1 MKKTAGL
8 GYRMLC
14 AALAVV
20 FAVSQVK
27 FPSLGAG
34 ENDVIHIYDEGE
46 FYLLSEQCRAEN
58 FSTGK
63 TFYLEADLDLS
74 DYENLFLPVMDGTFD
89 GNGHEITG
97 INLGEEM
104 SDYGLFRYVGVNG
117 TVRNLTVE
125 GQVLSGEEQEN
136 LGILAGSNAGEIVN
150 CVSRG
155 SINGQKSVGG
165 IAGRNEATGKIVR
178 SRNEAAADGKKATGG
193 IVGNNEGIIMDCT
206 NAGSIN
212 TSQKVLKKMDGEGS
226 ITISIPNA
234 AAGVTADERAN
245 ETGGIAGN
253 SSGTVSYCKN
263 EGTIGHEHLGYA
275 TGGIVG
281 RQNGSV
287 SYCTNEGTVYGRKD
301 VGGIV
306 GYFEPYEATAYDR
319 DISQELSD
327 QLDELSNLVDGLG
340 DAGDRLGDHMSGNL
354 DELSDQLKALRN
366 SLRSHLDEF
375 EDMADDSRD
384 AINDQV
390 NDVKKTLEGV
400 RFNVS
405 LNQLGAHIAQIEK
418 DMAEIQ
424 AILEKL
430 EPLLQSAGDDMKEEL
445 QQIIGQY
452 NQQLQELRQALEA
465 LKEYIKN
472 QGGNGGG
479 DAGGDGTGSGDVGG
493 GAGSQAPG
501 SDAAAGDEAGSG
513 AGGSSVP
520 GGSAGDSTGG
530 GAGGSGTAAGDG
542 DTRSGAAENDVTDGN
557 TGSSTNDKP
566 GGSSTTGGNASDS
579 ADSSTGESTS
589 DGADSSTGRS
599 VDDDTDSKSAGFGP
613 VPSGHMESMSFATV
627 KVSDE
632 DAAQIAAAME
642 ALGRLSADIETQIQG
657 IADILSAIPGE
668 ASRLRASF
676 KALGDNMSDL
686 MDTLDHEL
694 DDWADE
700 LGDMKDDL
708 RSHGNRVSDSLEKT
722 TDTLDED
729 WDVISDQLDRIKDKF
744 SDIRAT
750 ISDGFDE
757 LKSRIEDR
765 SIYVD
770 ISELAT
776 GEPDVGKVVSC
787 TNTGEIY
794 SDSQAGGIVGSI
806 TKVSTSDVT
815 GWIFDDG
822 PKEKDE
828 DSKDS
833 ITKHVLAAVI
843 NCKNT
848 SDISVQN
855 DYAGGI
861 VGRADYG
868 AVFSGQNYG
877 DVISEDG
884 SYVGGI
890 AGKSEHGIR
899 DSYVMCGLNGNSYVG
914 GVAGSGEDIRGS
926 YVCAYMDME
935 DYVKSSGAVAGKA
948 DGIVEENYFVDN
960 GYGAVDGVTRNQEAV
975 DVDYPSMLELGEM
988 PAEFTTFTI
997 RFQDGEDTVWKD
1009 TFSYGE
1015 EFPEEAYPELT
1026 GPEGEYAYWED
1037 KDVSPIHRNVT
1048 IHAVY
1053 RAYIPSLASGQ
1064 NAEHPSVLLGGEFY
1078 PDTALSVRDVSDEE
1092 SAQIYEKL
1100 DELGM
1105 LPGYVVKQIYAYQ
1118 IAQEEPLR
1126 DQITLRVK
1134 DDSALAD
1141 SLMVLSGELDVTGPA
1156 QKAEVIGSY
1165 LGIHTAVSDS
1175 GYILVLDKV
1184 DHWMVAAGLT
1194 AGAVLVALVCLLIW
1208 RHRKKKKETDT
1219 DTEEKTEEGV

>member
-8 GYRMLC
+8 RYRMLC
-14 AALAVV
+14 TALAVV

-27 FPSLGAG
+27 FSSLGAG

-63 TFYLEADLDLS
+63 TFYLEKDLDLS
-74 DYENLFLPVMDGTFD
+74 DYENLFVPVMDGIFD

-97 INLGEEM
+97 VNLGEEM

-136 LGILAGSNAGEIVN
+136 LGILSGSNAGEIVN

-165 IAGRNEATGKIVR
+165 IAGRNEETGKIVR
-178 SRNEAAADGKKATGG
+178 SRNEAAVNGKKAIGG
-193 IVGNNEGIIMDCT
+193 IAGKNEGTIMDCA

-340 DAGDRLGDHMSGNL
+340 DAGERLGDHMSGNL
-354 DELSDQLKALRN
+354 DELSEQLKALRN

-400 RFNVS
+400 QFNVS
-405 LNQLGAHIAQIEK
+405 LNQLGAHIVQIED
-418 DMAEIQ
+418 DMTKIQ
-424 AILEKL
+424 EILEKL
-430 EPLLQSAGDDMKEEL
+430 KPLLQSAGDDMKEEL
-445 QQIIGQY
+445 QQVIGQY
-452 NQQLQELRQALEA
+452 NQQLEELRQALEA

-472 QGGNGGG
+472 QRGS
-479 DAGGDGTGSGDVGG
+479 GTEDDEDNTAEDESGSGD
-493 GAGSQAPG
+493 SE
-501 SDAAAGDEAGSG
+501 DRAGDGADNAKEDEGGSGDSGDGAEEGADNAADSDGEAGSSDVEEDTESG
-513 AGGSSVP
+513 EMKPMAFTSV
-520 GGSAGDSTGG
+520 
-530 GAGGSGTAAGDG
+530 
-542 DTRSGAAENDVTDGN
+542 
-557 TGSSTNDKP
+557 KI
-566 GGSSTTGGNASDS
+566 
-579 ADSSTGESTS
+579 
-589 DGADSSTGRS
+589 
-599 VDDDTDSKSAGFGP
+599 
-613 VPSGHMESMSFATV
+613 
-627 KVSDE
+627 SDE

-642 ALGRLSADIETQIQG
+642 ALSRLSTDMETQIQG

-708 RSHGNRVSDSLEKT
+708 RGHGNRVSDSLEKT

-729 WDVISDQLDRIKDKF
+729 WDVLSGQLDRIKDKF

-776 GEPDVGKVVSC
+776 GEPDVGKIVSC

-815 GWIFDDG
+815 GWIFDDE
-822 PKEKDE
+822 PEEKDE
-828 DSKDS
+828 DSRDS

-848 SDISVQN
+848 SEISVQN

-935 DYVKSSGAVAGKA
+935 DYVKSSGAIAGRA

-975 DVDYPSMLELGEM
+975 AVDYPSMLELGEM
-988 PAEFTTFTI
+988 PAEFTAFTI

-1015 EFPEEAYPELT
+1015 EFPEEAYPELA

-1064 NAEHPSVLLGGEFY
+1064 NPEHPSVLLGGKFY
-1078 PDTALSVRDVSDEE
+1078 PDTVLSVRDISDEE

-1100 DELGM
+1100 KELNI
-1105 LPGYVVKQIYAYQ
+1105 LPGYVIKQVYAYQ
-1118 IAQEEPLR
+1118 IAQEEPLW

-1141 SLMVLSGELDVTGPA
+1141 SLMVLSGEMEVTGPA

-1165 LGIHTAVSDS
+1165 LGIHAAVSAS
-1175 GYILVLDKV
+1175 GYVIVLDKV
-1184 DHWMVAAGLT
+1184 DRWIVAAGLT
-1194 AGAVLVALVCLLIW
+1194 AGAVLAALACLFIW

-1219 DTEEKTEEGV
+1219 NPEEKTEEDA